1 MVDIYANESYELEAN
16 ILNKIFIDCR
26 CGWYW
31 KLLGFGA
38 FAYYYGVGCVI
49 VKVFV
54 ARNDCDGRSGCEGEE
69 DRKGGDE

>member
-1 MVDIYANESYELEAN
+1 MDGLEGWGCG
-16 ILNKIFIDCR
+16 IFADCC

-38 FAYYYGVGCVI
+38 FAYCCGGGCVI
-49 VKVFV
+49 MKVFV
-54 ARNDCDGRSGCEGEE
+54 ASDDCDARSDCECEE

>member
-1 MVDIYANESYELEAN
+1 MDGLEGWGCG
-16 ILNKIFIDCR
+16 IFADCC

-38 FAYYYGVGCVI
+38 FAYCCGGGGGCVI
-49 VKVFV
+49 MKVFV
-54 ARNDCDGRSGCEGEE
+54 ASDDCDARSDCECEE